1 MAAFRSS
8 CALGR
13 ATGAHRHDQQL
24 VDAGGP
30 VHRIGR
36 RGGHLERQE
45 GGVVVGC
52 HAAVDKDEGI
62 GIGRALG
69 KGHHLGREEGRCRR
83 AGAHQ
88 LPQRQTQVVVLA
100 RDLVV
105 FGEGVVTDGP
115 GGVGAGIAHH
125 HHQQGTQTRAAQRG
139 VVAQRLAEFALQHH
153 GERLVIVLVVQ
164 ALEDEGF
171 VEHLLAA
178 AFIELADTCHR
189 HARRNAGR
197 DDGAGAG
204 AANEVEVVGQYEV
217 GPAAKPG
224 AQVIFELGQDFHAH
238 QAEDAAA
245 VAGEDLLG
253 AGSLHALDQGF
264 VHYRVSVR

>member
-52 HAAVDKDEGI
+52 HAAVDKDEGV
-62 GIGRALG
+62 GIGRAFG

-125 HHQQGTQTRAAQRG
+125 HHQQGTKARAAQRSLCRPP
-139 VVAQRLAEFALQHH
+139 RLAHCPPHVPPQTVQTARIGGEGGQSICYASGRKSLLRH
-153 GERLVIVLVVQ
+153 GARL
-164 ALEDEGF
+164 
-171 VEHLLAA
+171 
-178 AFIELADTCHR
+178 
-189 HARRNAGR
+189 
-197 DDGAGAG
+197 
-204 AANEVEVVGQYEV
+204 
-217 GPAAKPG
+217 
-224 AQVIFELGQDFHAH
+224 
-238 QAEDAAA
+238 
-245 VAGEDLLG
+245 
-253 AGSLHALDQGF
+253 
-264 VHYRVSVR
+264 